1 MFDTNNYIHADNQ
14 RDADLW
20 QLEED
25 AKAEELNEA
34 VHQIRKGVWNTYERD
49 MEIYALSHELQ
60 NWGCMWSDEDL
71 ISELTELYEWRR
83 EHFVRLYYGAYT
95 TLHPFDLARF
105 INCHIY
111 P

>member
-34 VHQIRKGVWNTYERD
+34 VLQIRKGVWDTYERD
-49 MEIYALSHELQ
+49 IEIYALTHELQ
-60 NWGCMWSDEDL
+60 NWGCMWDDTEL
-71 ISELTELYEWRR
+71 IEELTSLYRNER
-83 EHFVRLYYGAYT
+83 EVFVRVYFGAYT
-95 TLHPFDLARF
+95 TLHPKDLATF
-105 INCHIY
+105 INCHFY

>member
-1 MFDTNNYIHADNQ
+1 MFDTNNYTQMDNQ
-14 RDADLW
+14 IDARW
-20 QLEED
+20 QAEED

-34 VHQIRKGVWNTYERD
+34 VQQIRKDVWDTYERD

-60 NWGCMWSDEDL
+60 NWGCMWPDEDL
-71 ISELTELYEWRR
+71 IGELTSLYRYQR
-83 EHFVRLYYGAYT
+83 ETFVRVYYGAYT